1 MFGKIFSALPR
12 QTLWDKV
19 SISLNYQPKK
29 IDLRVNSMYGIQ
41 SGVIDNKVNN
51 TLKSNFQH
59 LFHIMCGTSIE
70 LIKWHNITSLL
81 HFSFVLIDSIS

>member
-51 TLKSNFQH
+51 TLKLCEQH
-59 LFHIMCGTSIE
+59 RKSFGKVYE
-70 LIKWHNITSLL
+70 IKDQIKYIKSGSP
-81 HFSFVLIDSIS
+81 FP